1 MQHKQSETAISR
13 SRHPQINRSQS
24 SNGKKEKRRGTTLCL
39 VSSQS
44 AEVANQKNKRR
55 KKYDEEATSQVTVS
69 TNGSFPRARKPPSH
83 VALALSQELKDLSSR
98 KRLKD
103 ALEVYWNSTNDSI
116 RDGHH
121 GSIMVDCCSRCGA
134 VEEGEKIIA
143 SMKSSGTFVSIHAY
157 TALLKGYSHSGQI
170 KPALD
175 LYKSM
180 CLSKSATVHYI
191 IFSFLSH
198 SPFLWKL

>member
-1 MQHKQSETAISR
+1 MFSRMQHKQSETAISR

-83 VALALSQELKDLSSR
+83 VALALSQKLKDLSSR

-134 VEEGEKIIA
+134 VEVRNVF
-143 SMKSSGTFVSIHAY
+143 SSPLIHDLTLVTFK
-157 TALLKGYSHSGQI
+157 LLLLTLI
-170 KPALD
+170 
-175 LYKSM
+175 
-180 CLSKSATVHYI
+180 
-191 IFSFLSH
+191 
-198 SPFLWKL
+198 